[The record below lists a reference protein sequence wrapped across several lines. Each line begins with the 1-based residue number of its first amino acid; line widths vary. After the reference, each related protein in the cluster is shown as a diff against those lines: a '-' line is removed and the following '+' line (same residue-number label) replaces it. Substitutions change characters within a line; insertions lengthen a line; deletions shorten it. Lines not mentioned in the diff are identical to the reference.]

1 MPSLKQ
7 VFESQKSQQMP
18 LNKGSNQRSALKFT
32 HSSWRRAT
40 NLFLYNVGIAVGSQ
54 TTNDYFYSN
63 TFTVSPAQYTN
74 AYYGIAVNQMFLNP
88 SFTNIINNTFLPNGG
103 LGDGVFA

>member
-32 HSSWRRAT
+32 HSSWRRAKKQIKH
-40 NLFLYNVGIAVGSQ
+40 VKQ
-54 TTNDYFYSN
+54 
-63 TFTVSPAQYTN
+63 
-74 AYYGIAVNQMFLNP
+74 
-88 SFTNIINNTFLPNGG
+88 
-103 LGDGVFA
+103 